1 MKKANKNKRKE
12 SVQIFWEVSVSYSK
26 GKERG
31 GGKQIGRDRCKTYTF
46 VFLQSHGVAWPGVQG
61 ADWFSLYLK
70 KNIVASVR
78 LVRLQGWTRKYYKQI
93 ETLVQYLEMA
103 D

>member
-46 VFLQSHGVAWPGVQG
+46 VFLQSDGVAWPGVQG

-70 KNIVASVR
+70 KTLWHRS
-78 LVRLQGWTRKYYKQI
+78 GWTDCKDGQESTINK
-93 ETLVQYLEMA
+93 
-103 D
+103 